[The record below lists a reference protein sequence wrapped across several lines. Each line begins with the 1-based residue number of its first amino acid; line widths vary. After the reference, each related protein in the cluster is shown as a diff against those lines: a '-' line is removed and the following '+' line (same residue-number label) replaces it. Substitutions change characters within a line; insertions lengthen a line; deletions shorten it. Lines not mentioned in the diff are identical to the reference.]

1 MVAHD
6 AQRVVRPG
14 DDEATIAE
22 DFEYIAMKL
31 DLSVAELDKIMHGP
45 NKSFRDYK
53 NSLALIDLGA
63 RVLRL
68 VGVERRVMR

>member
-1 MVAHD
+1 
-6 AQRVVRPG
+6 
-14 DDEATIAE
+14 
-22 DFEYIAMKL
+22 
-31 DLSVAELDKIMHGP
+31 MHGP

-68 VGVERRVMR
+68 TGVERRVVR